1 MIEFSQEDQ
10 YKVMHGALNERQWR
24 LYVAT
29 EARRRGTGGISRVA
43 REAGVTRK
51 TIHKGLQELEAGEL
65 YEPGGRIRRKGGG
78 RKQVTAKDKT
88 LYADLEKLLEP
99 KGDPQSLV
107 QWTTKS
113 MGKLKEGLGSQGH
126 TIGETAIRELVKG
139 MGFSLKANKKTIE
152 GTVHADRDAQFQQIN
167 RTGKAF
173 EAAGKPMISV
183 DCKKKELIGNFK
195 NNGREW
201 QAKGQETTV
210 NVYDYRSIADGKAVP
225 YGIYDLV
232 HNSGFVNVGIDHETA
247 EFAVESIRR
256 WWQNVGKPLYVT
268 SKELLIF
275 ADGGG
280 SNGARSRLW
289 KMQLQQFATE
299 TGLSITVCHLPPAT
313 SKWNKIE
320 HRLFSY
326 ISINWRGKPLTSFET
341 VIELISQ
348 TTTKQ
353 GLTVTAVKDSN
364 SYPTGIKVSD
374 EDLAA
379 LNITREPFHG
389 DWNYTIQP
397 QALVPLF
404 Q

>member
-1 MIEFSQEDQ
+1 METLSQEAQ
-10 YKVMHGALNERQWR
+10 YQLMKGWLNERQWR

-29 EARRRGTGGISRVA
+29 EARRIGPGGISQVA

-51 TIHKGLQELEAGEL
+51 TIRKGLGELEAGAL
-65 YEPGGRIRRKGGG
+65 YQPGERIRQQGGG
-78 RKQVTAKDKT
+78 RKKNTVKDAT
-88 LYADLEKLLEP
+88 LRADLEGMLDP
-99 KGDPQSLV
+99 KGDPESLLR
-107 QWTTKS
+107 WTSKS
-113 MGKLKEGLGSQGH
+113 VSKLRKALTRLGH
-126 TIGETAIRELVKG
+126 TIGETAIRGMLHE
-139 MGFSLKANKKTIE
+139 MGFSLKATKKSIE
-152 GTVHADRDAQFQQIN
+152 GGSHADRDAQFQHIN

-173 EAAGKPMISV
+173 EAKGQPVISV

-195 NNGREW
+195 NGGREW

-210 NVYDYRSIADGKAVP
+210 NVYDYLSIADGKAIP

-256 WWQNVGKPLYVT
+256 WWKSVGSNLYP
-268 SKELLIF
+268 SSRELLLV

-289 KMQLQQFATE
+289 KQQVQHLANE
-299 TGLSITVCHLPPAT
+299 TGLAITVCHLPRAT

-326 ISINWRGKPLTSFET
+326 ISINWRGKPLTSLET
-341 VIELISQ
+341 IIELISH
-348 TTTKQ
+348 TTTEE
-353 GLTVTAVKDSN
+353 GLTVMAVKDTN
-364 SYPTGIKVSD
+364 SYPTGLKVSN
-374 EDLAA
+374 EDMAA
-379 LNITREPFHG
+379 LNLTSHPFHG

-397 QALVPLF
+397 Q
-404 Q
+404 